1 MEQPLDIKT
10 ARLTLGLTQ
19 TALAAEIGAD
29 QGTVSAWESGKH
41 QPSKTAR
48 KAIERLLKDHPSAE
62 VSS

>member
-10 ARLTLGLTQ
+10 ARQTLGLTQ
-19 TALAAEIGAD
+19 TALAAEIGSD

-48 KAIERLLKDHPSAE
+48 KAIERLLKECISGEA
-62 VSS
+62 S